1 MHWRLGIA
9 LSKIVFIVNP
19 HAGNGSTGSTWPLI
33 ESLARDRIGPFE
45 AYMTKGPEDIFKSYK
60 TL

>member
-1 MHWRLGIA
+1 M
-9 LSKIVFIVNP
+9 SKIVFIVNP